1 MICSRH
7 RLYNLLSVHI
17 MTDKVQLG
25 GRIPQELLNRIRE
38 EAERGRRTIG
48 TTVEMLL
55 EEALA
60 VRDERRQT
68 AEAVNSSPR
77 RRATLGG

>member
-1 MICSRH
+1 
-7 RLYNLLSVHI
+7 